1 MMFGLDPESRESWVR
16 LLFVIGEI
24 AGGVLLGLL
33 CIRFVRFETLNR
45 SLETYFEMPG
55 AWAFLGLVVLYK
67 FGDAFA
73 LSLSTP
79 FLINGAHFSQ
89 TEVGIANK
97 TVGLLMT
104 IVGAVIGGF
113 FYYVYVCRG
122 LCFGSVGCN

>member
-55 AWAFLGLVVLYK
+55 AWAFWVWWCSISLVM
-67 FGDAFA
+67 
-73 LSLSTP
+73 
-79 FLINGAHFSQ
+79 
-89 TEVGIANK
+89 
-97 TVGLLMT
+97 LLRL
-104 IVGAVIGGF
+104 
-113 FYYVYVCRG
+113 VYLLR
-122 LCFGSVGCN
+122 F